1 MIELELFVDVHPVP
15 GGVDPN
21 PNAERQRI
29 CRVCA
34 SEVLLYNLR
43 DWWVRERK
51 KGFLEEHVSRRPD
64 CPDGAGCGRQKDGG
78 ERSSCS
84 AVWSVLGWL
93 LTNWIFYSAHA
104 RECEYTD
111 GSIEALSL
119 TRISYSQ
126 SHHQYT
132 FRSDDW
138 NI

>member
-51 KGFLEEHVSRRPD
+51 KGFLEEHVMARPD
-64 CPDGAGCGRQKDGG
+64 CPDGSQCSRQKNHSEYLPGVPL
-78 ERSSCS
+78 STLNSCF
-84 AVWSVLGWL
+84 APRVLQF
-93 LTNWIFYSAHA
+93 TQKNVS
-104 RECEYTD
+104 
-111 GSIEALSL
+111 LS
-119 TRISYSQ
+119 
-126 SHHQYT
+126 
-132 FRSDDW
+132 
-138 NI
+138 